1 MKTII
6 HNEWQEV
13 LESEFE
19 SDYYAKLHAFLKNEY
34 LSQTIYPDMY
44 HIFEA
49 FELTPFSDVKVV
61 ILGQDPY
68 HGPNQAHGLSFSV
81 LPGVVFGVYPAT
93 VAAKRSWNQAGQSR
107 LSKKMGRA
115 RRVDAKL
122 CFNGQE
128 RTGFFA

>member
-81 LPGVVFGVYPAT
+81 LPGVDILQRAG
-93 VAAKRSWNQAGQSR
+93 KRSWNQAGQSR

-115 RRVDAKL
+115 RRVAAKL

>member
-1 MKTII
+1 MARSAGIR
-6 HNEWQEV
+6 
-13 LESEFE
+13 FE

-81 LPGVVFGVYPAT
+81 LPGVDIPPSLRNIYKELESDLGIKPVNHGY
-93 VAAKRSWNQAGQSR
+93 
-107 LSKKMGRA
+107 LKMGRA